1 MTTSPAH
8 RQSGMILLAV
18 LWVMVGMTLAASL
31 FSAWVLQSRENAA
44 KLLDAAEAQHQARSL
59 QAAIIYTRIT
69 AAAGPEGA
77 PWPNSQQQ
85 GDGQQAQ
92 PMFDSLEDFLSGA
105 APRLS
110 STGAIMRMDGKT
122 LAKGKLRIVIQDRAG
137 LIGLLT
143 LDNLMLAR
151 LAQDTQGT
159 DSARLRDTLNDYMD
173 PDKLHRLQG
182 AEAPEYNRLRRA
194 PPLDGILRNP
204 LQLRDIIAWD
214 DALSRYSDA
223 WILETFRIDGGHFIN
238 ANSASV
244 SALQL
249 ILPKPETATSILT
262 QRPLRSALQVNAE
275 QGRGEDNFVGVTPGQ
290 GLRIWWWLEGD
301 AVATVDDIQFD
312 ALKPGRD
319 AIGLNWSTRVALSE
333 KLANSPVEQVDH
345 PFFHSTNTIA
355 R

>member
-1 MTTSPAH
+1 MV
-8 RQSGMILLAV
+8 LLAV

-44 KLLDAAEAQHQARSL
+44 KLLEAAEAQHQARSL

-69 AAAGPEGA
+69 ASAGPEGT
-77 PWPNSQQQ
+77 PWPNSQSE
-85 GDGQQAQ
+85 DQQAQ
-92 PMFDSLEDFLSGA
+92 PMFDSIEDFLSGA

-110 STGAIMRMDGKT
+110 STGAMMRMDGRT
-122 LAKGKLRIVIQDRAG
+122 LAKGKLRIAIQDRAG

-143 LDNLMLAR
+143 LSDLMLSR
-151 LAQDTQGT
+151 LARDIQGI
-159 DSARLRDTLNDYMD
+159 DSERLRDTLNDYMD
-173 PDKLHRLQG
+173 ADQLHRLQG
-182 AEAPEYNRLRRA
+182 AEAPEYARLKRA

-204 LQLRDIIAWD
+204 LQLRDVIAWD
-214 DALSRYSDA
+214 DALVRYSDA
-223 WILETFRIDGGHFIN
+223 WILENLRVDGSHFIN
-238 ANSASV
+238 ANSAPL

-249 ILPKPETATSILT
+249 ILPKPETANSILA

-275 QGRGEDNFVGVTPGQ
+275 QGQGEDSFVGVMPGQ

-301 AVATVDDIQFD
+301 AAATVDDIQFD

-319 AIGLNWSTRVALSE
+319 AIVLNWSTRVALSE

-345 PFFHSTNTIA
+345 PFFHSTNAIG